1 MKMIKPLRF
10 IRIVTVVTMLA
21 MAACR
26 SGDYIVPPVVT
37 PVDTPVTHQKYKG
50 FYLLNEGN
58 MGSNKCTLDFFDFT
72 TGVYKKNIY
81 AEVNPNVVKELGDV
95 GNDIKIYGSKLYAV
109 INVSNKVEVLDAAT
123 AKRIQ
128 QIDLQN
134 CRYLA
139 FANGKAYI
147 SSYAGPVVIDPR
159 SPLGIV
165 AEVDTATLQITR
177 KVEVGY
183 QPEEMA
189 VVGNKL
195 YVANSGGYRP
205 PDYDSTISVIDLTTF
220 KEIKKI
226 HVDINL
232 HRLKADS
239 DGDLYVTSRG
249 DYYSRPSAL
258 YVVDTK
264 TDVVKTRFPVAA
276 SNLCIAG
283 DTAYLYGSE
292 YSYNSASWKIN
303 YAMVN
308 VKTETLLSGNF
319 ITDGTEK
326 SIKMPY
332 GIMVDPETRDI
343 YVTDARDYV
352 SPGTLYCF
360 DKTGKKRWSVITGDI
375 PAHFVFLPAK
385 Q

>member
-1 MKMIKPLRF
+1 MIKQLRF
-10 IRIVTVVTMLA
+10 AGV
-21 MAACR
+21 AAALTSLGIAGCR
-26 SGDYIVPPVVT
+26 TGNDIVPPVIT
-37 PVDTPVTHQKYKG
+37 PVDTPVAHQQYKG

-58 MGSNKCTLDFFDFT
+58 MGSNKATLDFFDFSA
-72 TGVYKKNIY
+72 GVYKKNIY
-81 AEVNPNVVKELGDV
+81 AEANPTVVKELGDV
-95 GNDIKIYGSKLYAV
+95 GNDIRIYGSKLYAV
-109 INVSNKVEVLDAAT
+109 INVSNKVEVMDAAT
-123 AKRIQ
+123 AKRIR
-128 QIDLQN
+128 QIDLLN
-134 CRYLA
+134 CRYIT

-177 KVEVGY
+177 KIEVGY

-205 PDYDSTISVIDLTTF
+205 PGYDSTVSVIDLATF

-239 DGDLYVTSRG
+239 EGDLYVTSRG
-249 DYYSRPSAL
+249 DYYQRPSAL

-264 TDVVKTRFPVAA
+264 TDAVKKRFAVAA
-276 SNLCIAG
+276 SNICISG
-283 DTAYLYGSE
+283 DTCYLYGSE
-292 YSYNSASWKIN
+292 YSYISASWKIN
-303 YAMVN
+303 YGMIN
-308 VKTETLLSGNF
+308 VKTETMLPGNF

-326 SIKMPY
+326 NIKMPY
-332 GIMVDPETRDI
+332 GIMVDPETKDI

-352 SPGTLYCF
+352 SPGILYCF
-360 DKTGKKRWSVITGDI
+360 DKSGKKKWSVVTGDI
-375 PAHFVFLPAK
+375 PAHFAFLPANK
-385 Q
+385 

>member
-1 MKMIKPLRF
+1 MIKQLRF
-10 IRIVTVVTMLA
+10 IRIAAVLAMLA

-26 SGDYIVPPVVT
+26 NGDYIVPPVVT
-37 PVDTPVTHQKYKG
+37 PVDTPVTHRNYKG

-72 TGVYKKNIY
+72 TGSYKKNIY

-109 INVSNKVEVLDAAT
+109 INVSNKVEVMDAAT
-123 AKRIQ
+123 TKRIQ
-128 QIDLQN
+128 QIELLN
-134 CRYLA
+134 CRYIT

-147 SSYAGPVVIDPR
+147 SSYAGPVAIDPR

-165 AEVDTATLQITR
+165 AEVDTATMQITR

-189 VVGNKL
+189 IIGNKL

-205 PDYDSTISVIDLTTF
+205 PDYDSTVSVIDLTTF

-264 TDVVKTRFPVAA
+264 TDAVKNRFAIAA

-292 YSYNSASWKIN
+292 YSYNTASWKIN

-308 VKTETLLSGNF
+308 VKTETLLPGNF

-326 SIKMPY
+326 NIKMPY
-332 GIMVDPETRDI
+332 GIMVDPETKDI

-360 DKTGKKRWSVITGDI
+360 DKTGKKRWSVTTGDI
-375 PAHFVFLPAK
+375 PAHFVFLPVK
-385 Q
+385 K

>member
-1 MKMIKPLRF
+1 M
-10 IRIVTVVTMLA
+10 TMLA
-21 MAACR
+21 MAGCR
-26 SGDYIVPPVVT
+26 NGDYIVPPVVT
-37 PVDTPVTHQKYKG
+37 PVDTPVTHATYKG

-58 MGSNKCTLDFFDFT
+58 MGSNKCTLDFYDFT
-72 TGVYKKNIY
+72 TGTYNKNIY
-81 AEVNPNVVKELGDV
+81 ATVNPNVVKELGDV

-109 INVSNKVEVLDAAT
+109 INVSNKVEVLEAAT
-123 AKRIQ
+123 AKRIKQ
-128 QIDLQN
+128 VDLLN
-134 CRYLA
+134 CRYMA

-165 AEVDTATLQITR
+165 AEVDTTTLEITR

-189 VVGNKL
+189 VIGNKL

-205 PDYDSTISVIDLTTF
+205 PDYDSTISVIDLATF

-249 DYYSRPSAL
+249 DYYNRPSAL

-264 TDVVKTRFPVAA
+264 TDEVKKRIAIAA

-292 YSYNSASWKIN
+292 YSYNTASWKIN

-308 VKTETLLSGNF
+308 VKTETLLPGNF

-326 SIKMPY
+326 NIKMPY

-375 PAHFVFLPAK
+375 PAHFVFLPK
-385 Q
+385 KL